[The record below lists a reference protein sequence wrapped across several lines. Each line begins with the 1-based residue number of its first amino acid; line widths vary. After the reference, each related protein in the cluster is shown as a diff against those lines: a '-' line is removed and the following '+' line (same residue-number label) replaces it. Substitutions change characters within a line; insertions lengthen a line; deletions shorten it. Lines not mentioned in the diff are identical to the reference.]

1 RMHCTESGCG
11 DALVDDDR
19 QAIDFARAYFAY
31 MPQHSGQQPGLCSPR
46 APKPGSKPIAELIP
60 AEANRGYDMRKVIDA
75 LVDEGSWVEIKKLFA
90 KELLT
95 GFARLGGRAVGV
107 VANQPMQKGGVLFND
122 SADKAARFIWL
133 CDAFEI
139 PLLFIADVPGFMIG
153 TDVEKR
159 GIIRHGAKMIT
170 AVSEATVPK
179 ISVIVR
185 KAYGAGLYAM
195 AGPAYDSDAVLA
207 LPSAQIAVM
216 GPEPAVNA
224 VFFNKLAEL
233 PEEQRAGKR
242 KELEDEYRE
251 DVDLY
256 KLASNLIVDDVVEP
270 DQLRD
275 SLIARFRAY
284 STRTSQGVAKK
295 HGVLPV

>member
-1 RMHCTESGCG
+1 
-11 DALVDDDR
+11 
-19 QAIDFARAYFAY
+19 
-31 MPQHSGQQPGLCSPR
+31 MPQRSGEKPAACAAKLAGVS
-46 APKPGSKPIAELIP
+46 PKPISELIP
-60 AEANRGYDMRKVIDA
+60 EEPNRGYDMRKVIDA
-75 LVDEGSWVEIKKLFA
+75 IIDEGSWLEIKKLFA

-95 GFARLGGRAVGV
+95 GFARLDGHAIGV

-139 PLLFIADVPGFMIG
+139 PLLFLADVPGFMIG
-153 TDVEKR
+153 TDVERR
-159 GIIRHGAKMIT
+159 GIIRHGAKMIS

-195 AGPAYDSDAVLA
+195 AGPAFDSDSVIA

-224 VFFNKLAEL
+224 VFYNKLAEL
-233 PEEQRAGKR
+233 PEEQREARR
-242 KELEDEYRE
+242 KQLEDEYRE

-256 KLASNLIVDDVVEP
+256 KLAANLIVDDVVEP
-270 DQLRD
+270 ENLRET
-275 SLIARFRAY
+275 LIMRFRAY
-284 STRTSQGVAKK
+284 ATRVSPRIDRK

>member
-1 RMHCTESGCG
+1 P
-11 DALVDDDR
+11 
-19 QAIDFARAYFAY
+19 ARA
-31 MPQHSGQQPGLCSPR
+31 
-46 APKPGSKPIAELIP
+46 GSKPISELIP
-60 AEANRGYDMRKVIDA
+60 QEPNRGYDMRKVVDAIIDA
-75 LVDEGSWVEIKKLFA
+75 DSWVEIKKLFA
-90 KELLT
+90 KEVLT
-95 GFARLGGRAVGV
+95 GFARLDGHAVGIL
-107 VANQPMQKGGVLFND
+107 ANQPMQKGGVLFND

-139 PLLFIADVPGFMIG
+139 PLLFLADVPGFMIG

-159 GIIRHGAKMIT
+159 GIIRHGAKMIS

-195 AGPAYDSDAVLA
+195 AGPAFDSDCVIA

-224 VFFNKLAEL
+224 VFFNKLAGL
-233 PEEQRAGKR
+233 PEEQRTARR

-270 DQLRD
+270 EELRD
-275 SLIARFRAY
+275 TLITRFRAY
-284 STRTSQGVAKK
+284 ATRKSARVDRK
-295 HGVLPV
+295 HGVFPV